1 MFGIKRWLAAR
12 ARFKVL
18 NDMFQIAVHYLPGWK
33 NKALCDFT
41 MVLRVDIPTHFEGS
55 PMYAVITHGFAHYAL
70 DIYYTRSKVVTIQIC
85 RTVIDLMNDDI
96 TEPTGAELDIMERVY
111 AIIQSMNDGYVQAK
125 KTDDARIEDLRR
137 KVVANLAYGQLS
149 KSSVLDAL
157 K

>member
-18 NDMFQIAVHYLPGWK
+18 NDMFQIADNYLPGWK
-33 NKALCDFT
+33 KKHNCDFT

-55 PMYAVITHGFAHYAL
+55 PMYAEISYGPWYYVL
-70 DIYYTRSKVVTIQIC
+70 DIYYTFEGRNIKIC
-85 RTVIDLMNDDI
+85 RTFVDRIHDDI